1 MKVFNKGLG
10 IFLLRLFIG
19 LRLIYGTI
27 DNVFNW
33 NRMLE
38 FKSFLAAH
46 NFPFPLASAVVSVY
60 AQLICGIL
68 FLLGWKIRWAGVI
81 MMLNFLVAIFVEIP
95 NGIEAMTPALAIF
108 FSSLLFVLEGPR
120 AISIQNQQSTL
131 RYD

>member
-1 MKVFNKGLG
+1 
-10 IFLLRLFIG
+10 
-19 LRLIYGTI
+19 
-27 DNVFNW
+27 
-33 NRMLE
+33 MLE

-68 FLLGWKIRWAGVI
+68 FLLGWKIRWAGVV

-108 FSSLLFVLEGPR
+108 FSSLLFVLEGPG

>member
-38 FKSFLAAH
+38 FKSFLATH
-46 NFPFPLASAVVSVY
+46 NFPLPLASAVVSVY

-108 FSSLLFVLEGPR
+108 FSSLLFVLEGPG